1 MTDEALIPIEQSS
14 GVVVA
19 QSVELMEVFSDYETA
34 NQYTVYDDHGEMVLF
49 AAEEDGGCWTH
60 IVRQV
65 LSTARPLVMYVTDAN
80 GDLVLQLN
88 KPFALYFHKMEVL
101 DGEGELLGTIEREF
115 ALVKR
120 KYTLRA
126 ANGEVIYEVDGA
138 FWKPWTFDVTDKG
151 DAVAQV
157 KKQFSGFLQEMASD
171 ADNFGVEWADD
182 LAGEDRLMLIST
194 VFFLDL
200 LHFESH
206 S

>member
-1 MTDEALIPIEQSS
+1 MTDQALIPLEQSG

-19 QSVELMEVFSDYETA
+19 QSVELMEVFSDYETS
-34 NQYTVYDDHGEMVLF
+34 NQYTVFDDHGEMVLF
-49 AAEEDGGCWTH
+49 AAEEEGGCWAH
-60 IVRQV
+60 LVRQV
-65 LSTARPLVMYVTDAN
+65 MSTRRPMVMYVTDAN

-88 KPFALYFHKMEVL
+88 KPFAFYFHKMEVL
-101 DGEGELLGTIEREF
+101 DGGGELLGTIEREF
-115 ALVKR
+115 TLVKR

-126 ANGEVIYEVDGA
+126 PDGEVIYEVDGA
-138 FWKPWTFDVTDKG
+138 FWKPWTFDVLDKG